1 MLGAK
6 ERSVIAPRIFVR
18 HPIVRPSNETT
29 LVLRSSSLFPLL
41 LLAAVPALAQ
51 PGPFLHAD
59 LQYAMHVCS
68 DTTYATSAEQPGVG
82 EVEDLDPGNRGCIV
96 SNEQQGVWMHI
107 QVATAGQLAFTL
119 TPAQPVDL
127 DFAVWGP
134 FSGPVSVLG
143 SPPVRCSYAGL
154 QGATGLNYTATDL
167 SEAAGG
173 DGRVR
178 YLDVLPGEWYM
189 LYVTRYI
196 VAGLDLALT
205 WQLQGGASLACLE
218 APEADLT
225 GPVGPVSPGALVDFL
240 DASTGHPYAWY
251 WEFPGGVPAESLERD
266 PQGIVYA
273 EVGCH
278 DVQLTV
284 YNAAGSSTVLR
295 PCAVEVEVSTGLAT
309 VGPAAFTLRQQSG
322 LLHVVP
328 TDLTGPA
335 EVRVVDLRGRVVVTV
350 SGTGAQVVPVGP
362 VGAGAYVV
370 EVLQGGG
377 RAARSIVLV
386 P

>member
-1 MLGAK
+1 MRN
-6 ERSVIAPRIFVR
+6 RSVVPV
-18 HPIVRPSNETT
+18 
-29 LVLRSSSLFPLL
+29 L

-82 EVEDLDPGNRGCIV
+82 EVEDLSPDNRGCL
-96 SNEQQGVWMHI
+96 SFNEQPGVWMHV

-134 FSGPVSVLG
+134 FSGPVTALE
-143 SPPVRCSYAGL
+143 SPPVRCSWAGL
-154 QGATGLNYTATDL
+154 LGATGLNYTAEDL
-167 SEAAGG
+167 TEAAGG

-189 LYVTRYI
+189 LYVMRYA
-196 VAGLDLALT
+196 VSGLDLALT

-218 APEADLT
+218 APEAGIS
-225 GPVGPVSPGALVDFL
+225 GPVGPVLPGAPVDFL
-240 DASTGHPYAWY
+240 DASTNHPYAWY
-251 WEFPGGVPAESLERD
+251 WEFPGGVPSESLERD

-284 YNAAGSSTVLR
+284 YNAVGSSTVLL
-295 PCAVEVEVSTGLAT
+295 PCAVEVEVSTGVAA
-309 VGPAAFTLRQQSG
+309 VGPAAFRC
-322 LLHVVP
+322 
-328 TDLTGPA
+328 DRR
-335 EVRVVDLRGRVVVTV
+335 EVCCMWCPRT
-350 SGTGAQVVPVGP
+350 
-362 VGAGAYVV
+362 
-370 EVLQGGG
+370 
-377 RAARSIVLV
+377 
-386 P
+386 